1 MENQSNKKEQALLRP
16 HSIDGIQE
24 YDNKLPLWWVY
35 LFYATI
41 IFGVIYML
49 RFHVWDGDS
58 LVDEWRADTL
68 AIEELRESKAP
79 HSPSEGDAATPEDL
93 EEGKEV
99 YASTCASCH
108 GEKAQGVVG
117 PNLTDDYW
125 LHGTGTPS
133 DIENAVLK
141 GIPEM
146 GMPAWESVLGAKK
159 VQQVVSFVVTLSG
172 TNPEGAKAPQG
183 TQYASQTSANTA
195 STDPQDI
202 AEGKALYDT
211 NCASCHREDAGGL
224 VGPNL
229 VDDYWLH
236 GGSPEQ
242 ITSSIAS
249 GIPEKGMISWAPIL
263 GPKKISAIVS
273 YLISIQGSSPTS
285 PKAPEGSK

>member
-1 MENQSNKKEQALLRP
+1 MEDQSNKKEQALLRP

-49 RFHVWDGDS
+49 RFHVWHGDS
-58 LVDEWRADTL
+58 LVDEWRADTH

-79 HSPSEGDAATPEDL
+79 PSPSKGDVATPQDL

-108 GEKAQGVVG
+108 GPNAQGLVG

-125 LHGTGTPS
+125 LHGTGTS
-133 DIENAVLK
+133 NDIENTVLK
-141 GIPEM
+141 GVPDM
-146 GMPAWESVLGAKK
+146 GMPSWEPVLGAKK
-159 VQQVVSFVVTLSG
+159 VHQVVGFLLTLNGS
-172 TNPEGAKAPQG
+172 NPEGAKAPQG
-183 TQYASQTSANTA
+183 TQYASQTSQNTP
-195 STDPQDI
+195 SKDPEDI
-202 AEGKALYDT
+202 AEGKALYGT

-229 VDDYWLH
+229 VDAYWLH

-242 ITSSIAS
+242 ITSTITS
-249 GIPEKGMISWAPIL
+249 GVPEKGMISWGPIL
-263 GPKKISAIVS
+263 GPKKISTIVS
-273 YLISIQGSSPTS
+273 YLISIQGSSPSS